1 MFESRKALSNNYKWY
16 ITASES
22 TLIARDAYT
31 CCKKNAVCDQS
42 KFTICFVSVYCISI
56 ILAIPIPNLVLHRSK
71 KQFRSLFSFNVL
83 SRISTVSDYYPKND
97 VSVSFSTV
105 SSMSF
110 YLKQQKGRLLFWQQ
124 KPSTT
129 ALHNSR
135 GNIHTVVYVNS
146 QCHFHRLPC
155 EWCPLECCK
164 SSEINFTY

>member
-1 MFESRKALSNNYKWY
+1 MFESRKALSNNHKWY

-97 VSVSFSTV
+97 VSVSFSAV
-105 SSMSF
+105 SSMSS
-110 YLKQQKGRLLFWQQ
+110 L
-124 KPSTT
+124 
-129 ALHNSR
+129 
-135 GNIHTVVYVNS
+135 
-146 QCHFHRLPC
+146 
-155 EWCPLECCK
+155 
-164 SSEINFTY
+164 SEIAEGKTSILAAETQHHSIAQLQRQYSHCSLCEFLVSFLQTTV